1 MRRCRKLISM
11 IVMMAMLAT
20 MTPYQVLAAD
30 TTAGGSTDTAV
41 ETTPTVV
48 DEQEEGTEKV

>member
-20 MTPYQVLAAD
+20 MTPYQALAAEPPSD
-30 TTAGGSTDTAV
+30 AAAQ
-41 ETTPTVV
+41 EIQTVA
-48 DEQEEGTEKV
+48 EEEGQE